1 VSPDR
6 QISHK
11 HGSLP
16 MPILRKIYGQSFAA
30 GLSPTTTLYEALEL
44 FGPHA
49 ISEMHRRCCSGITTM
64 AYSNERSKKPWGT
77 NERLRKTAAFVVHVA
92 LLIATSAR
100 AQFVEGEVL
109 VTPSMK
115 IECTFRPAGPELS
128 CDRFGPRHLRL
139 VLGPSGVAQMFSV
152 AADDE
157 CCGADNV
164 LDFGMTWSQGPF
176 TCHSARSGLICSRE
190 EHGFS
195 IGKKVVMVY

>member
-1 VSPDR
+1 
-6 QISHK
+6 
-11 HGSLP
+11 L
-16 MPILRKIYGQSFAA
+16 
-30 GLSPTTTLYEALEL
+30 
-44 FGPHA
+44 
-49 ISEMHRRCCSGITTM
+49 
-64 AYSNERSKKPWGT
+64 GT
-77 NERLRKTAAFVVHVA
+77 NERLRKTAAFVLPLA

-100 AQFVEGEVL
+100 AQFVEEEVF
-109 VTPSMK
+109 VIPSMK
-115 IECTFRPAGPELS
+115 IECTFRPAGSELS
-128 CDRFGPRHLRL
+128 CDRFGPRHLRF

>member
-1 VSPDR
+1 
-6 QISHK
+6 
-11 HGSLP
+11 
-16 MPILRKIYGQSFAA
+16 MPL
-30 GLSPTTTLYEALEL
+30 
-44 FGPHA
+44 
-49 ISEMHRRCCSGITTM
+49 
-64 AYSNERSKKPWGT
+64 
-77 NERLRKTAAFVVHVA
+77 A

-100 AQFVEGEVL
+100 AQFVEEEVF

-164 LDFGMTWSQGPF
+164 LDFGMTWSRAVYVPLGAKWLDLQPGG
-176 TCHSARSGLICSRE
+176 ARVQHRQKGRDGVLKCPRSSRGGE
-190 EHGFS
+190 IS
-195 IGKKVVMVY
+195 PYT